1 MTSWAT
7 PSATL
12 NWFGDTVSQWS
23 STEPVVATPARKS
36 VIFDFDGTIADSFN
50 LCLEVGNRLTEEYG
64 IAPVTPE
71 KLERWRHMTSKQIL
85 SELDLPILQL
95 PRMLRRFKAALR
107 EEVVN
112 FPFILGM
119 RETILELWDQDYVI
133 GVVTSNSAETV
144 RAFLNHQGIGHLFEF
159 VESCPYYLG
168 KQHTLRRLSQR
179 HHLDRAQMIYVG
191 DETRDIDAAK
201 KLQIH
206 SVAVTWGF
214 NSPAALR
221 DRQPDYLINHP
232 RELIAI
238 AAALKSAP

>member
-1 MTSWAT
+1 MASP
-7 PSATL
+7 PSHRR
-12 NWFGDTVSQWS
+12 S
-23 STEPVVATPARKS
+23 
-36 VIFDFDGTIADSFN
+36 
-50 LCLEVGNRLTEEYG
+50 
-64 IAPVTPE
+64 
-71 KLERWRHMTSKQIL
+71 SKQIL
-85 SELDLPILQL
+85 SELDLPILHL

-144 RAFLNHQGIGHLFEF
+144 REFLNHQGIGHLFEF

-179 HHLDRAQMIYVG
+179 HHLDRAQMIY
-191 DETRDIDAAK
+191 AAK

-214 NSPAALR
+214 NSPEALR
-221 DRQPDYLINHP
+221 DRQPDYLIDHP
-232 RELIAI
+232 RELLTI
-238 AAALKSAP
+238 AAELKSAP

>member
-50 LCLEVGNRLTEEYG
+50 LCLEVGNRLTQEYG

-144 RAFLNHQGIGHLFEF
+144 REFLNHQGIGHLFEF

-168 KQHTLRRLSQR
+168 KQHVLRRLSQR

-214 NSPAALR
+214 NSPEALR

>member
-7 PSATL
+7 SSATL
-12 NWFGDTVSQWS
+12 SWLGDTVSQWS
-23 STEPVVATPARKS
+23 SADSMVTTPTRKS

-50 LCLEVGNRLTEEYG
+50 LCLEVGNRLTQEYG
-64 IAPVTPE
+64 IEPVTPE

-144 RAFLNHQGIGHLFEF
+144 RQFLNHQGIGHLFEF

-168 KQHTLRRLSQR
+168 KQHVLRRLSR
-179 HHLDRAQMIYVG
+179 KHRLDLDKMIYVG

-201 KLQIH
+201 KLH
-206 SVAVTWGF
+206 VRSVAVTWGF

-221 DRQPDYLINHP
+221 DRDPDHLIDHP
-232 RELIAI
+232 RELLPI
-238 AAALKSAP
+238 AAQLH